1 MTLVQLKY
9 FIKAAETE
17 NLSRVAEALHVSQPS
32 LSYSIKELEKELG
45 VGLFRKEGRNLKLT
59 AYGTT
64 FLTYAKKAIESI
76 QEGCQML
83 SALSNQ
89 NSSEIKIGAVTI
101 MGIGYVPKMVNR
113 FYEIH
118 HDRNFNINIEQ
129 QVANI
134 QTSLLKQGECEIAF
148 GPYIEDPD
156 IELKE
161 LYKEKVMLAVSRSH
175 RLAGYESVGFDDF
188 ANENMVTFLRP
199 AGIRKQI
206 DNYFMAHG
214 KTPNILYEVT
224 NELMV
229 AGIVES
235 VSGVALLPCS
245 KEEKFP
251 NVVLIP
257 IRDADM
263 LRPLYAMKLRTVPLK
278 PLTQEF
284 WDFIISQA
292 EA

>member
-1 MTLVQLKY
+1 MTLVQLNY

-17 NLSRVAEALHVSQPS
+17 NLSRVAEMLNVSQPS
-32 LSYSIKELEKELG
+32 LSYSIRELEKELG
-45 VGLFRKEGRNLKLT
+45 VDLFRKEGRNLRLT
-59 AYGTT
+59 QYGAT
-64 FLTYAKKAIESI
+64 FLTYAKKSLECI
-76 QEGCQML
+76 QEGRQML

-89 NSSEIKIGAVTI
+89 QSSEIRIGAVTI

-118 HDRNFNINIEQ
+118 PDRDFNINIEQ
-129 QVANI
+129 QVASV

-156 IELKE
+156 IEIKE
-161 LYKEKVMLAVSRSH
+161 LYKEKVMLAVSKEH
-175 RLAGYESVGFDDF
+175 RLASYESVDFNDF
-188 ANENMVTFLRP
+188 AEEKMVTFLRP

-206 DNYFMAHG
+206 DNYFMSHN

-245 KEEKFP
+245 KEEKFS

-257 IRDADM
+257 IRDSNM
-263 LRPLYAMKLRTVPLK
+263 SRPLYAMRLKTVPLK
-278 PLTQEF
+278 PLALEF
-284 WDFIISQA
+284 WNFVVSHTDA
-292 EA
+292 